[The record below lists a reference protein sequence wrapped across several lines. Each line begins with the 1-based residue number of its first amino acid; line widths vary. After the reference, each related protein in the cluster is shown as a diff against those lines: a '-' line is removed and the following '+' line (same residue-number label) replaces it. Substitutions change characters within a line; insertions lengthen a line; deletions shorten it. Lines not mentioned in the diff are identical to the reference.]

1 MIMGKY
7 ERIEHKP
14 GIDQEEA
21 ELPAVINSALE
32 ADEELR
38 SKLQEE
44 LNKEK
49 DKKPENL
56 ISLLGM
62 GIKTFGTSLK
72 KAVKDEDLL

>member
-14 GIDQEEA
+14 GSDQAEA
-21 ELPAVINSALE
+21 PAVVNSALE
-32 ADEELR
+32 ADEEVR
-38 SKLQEE
+38 SKLQDE

-56 ISLLGM
+56 ISLLGK
-62 GIKTFGTSLK
+62 GIKTFGKSLK

>member
-1 MIMGKY
+1 MGKY

-14 GIDQEEA
+14 GSDQAKVEA
-21 ELPAVINSALE
+21 PAVVNSALE
-32 ADEELR
+32 ADEEVR

-56 ISLLGM
+56 ISLLGK
-62 GIKTFGTSLK
+62 GIKTFGKSLK